1 MDVEDSRTP
10 LTAERLAALV
20 GGHAALNALSV
31 TGTTSSTNS
40 ELLKAIDVNPHAWPH
55 LSALVADHQT
65 AGRGRAGRDWF
76 TPRGAAL
83 TVSYVLRPVL
93 PADRWG
99 LVPLAVGLA
108 AVRTLRAEQIDAYL
122 KWPNDVVVQAEDDA
136 VPGWGSMRKVA
147 GVLCERRGDAV
158 VSGIGVNVSQSPD
171 ELPVP
176 HAASLATLGARR
188 LDRAVL
194 LEALSAHVGETI
206 SELEADP
213 DAFVEDVSAVIA
225 TLGMEVVAEL
235 PGRPPVTG
243 EATALA
249 PDGSLLIRTSSGAIE
264 SVSAG
269 DVRLRARPQ
278 QAP

>member
-1 MDVEDSRTP
+1 VDVEDSRTP

-31 TGTTSSTNS
+31 TGSAPSTNS

-65 AGRGRAGRDWF
+65 AGRGRAGRDWL
-76 TPRGAAL
+76 TPPGAAL

-108 AVRTLRAEQIDAYL
+108 AVRTLRAEQLDAYL
-122 KWPNDVVVQAEDDA
+122 KWPNDVVVATGDDA
-136 VPGWGSMRKVA
+136 VAGWGTLRKVA
-147 GVLCERRGDAV
+147 GILCERRADAV
-158 VSGIGVNVSQSPD
+158 VSGIGVNVSQRPD

-188 LDRAVL
+188 LDRAAL
-194 LEALSAHVGETI
+194 LEALSVQVGEAI

-213 DAFVEDVSAVIA
+213 DAFVVEVSAVIA
-225 TLGMEVVAEL
+225 TLGMQVVAEL

-243 EATALA
+243 EATAIA
-249 PDGSLLIRTSSGAIE
+249 PDGALLIRTSSGAVE

-269 DVRLRARPQ
+269 DVRLRAAAQ
-278 QAP
+278 

>member
-31 TGTTSSTNS
+31 TGSAPSTNS

-65 AGRGRAGRDWF
+65 AGRGRAGRDWL
-76 TPRGAAL
+76 TPPGAAL

-108 AVRTLRAEQIDAYL
+108 AVRTLRAEQLDAYL
-122 KWPNDVVVQAEDDA
+122 KWPNDVVVKTGDDA
-136 VPGWGSMRKVA
+136 VAGWGTLRKVA
-147 GVLCERRGDAV
+147 GILCERRADAV
-158 VSGIGVNVSQSPD
+158 VSGIGVNVSQRPD

-188 LDRAVL
+188 LDRAAL
-194 LEALSAHVGETI
+194 LEALSVHVGEAI

-213 DAFVEDVSAVIA
+213 DAFVVDVSAVIA
-225 TLGMEVVAEL
+225 TLGMQVVAEL

-243 EATALA
+243 EATAIE
-249 PDGSLLIRTSSGAIE
+249 PDGALLIRTSSGAVE

-269 DVRLRARPQ
+269 DVRLRAAAQ
-278 QAP
+278 

>member
-1 MDVEDSRTP
+1 M
-10 LTAERLAALV
+10 TAERLAALV

-31 TGTTSSTNS
+31 TGATASTNS
-40 ELLKAIDVNPHAWPH
+40 ELLKALDVNPHAWPH

-93 PADRWG
+93 PPERWG

-136 VPGWGSMRKVA
+136 VAGWGTLRKVA
-147 GVLCERRGDAV
+147 GILCERRGDAV
-158 VSGIGVNVSQSPD
+158 VSGIGVNVSQSSD
-171 ELPVP
+171 ELPVL

-194 LEALSAHVGETI
+194 LEALSLHVGATI

-213 DAFVEDVSAVIA
+213 DGLVEDVSTVIA
-225 TLGMEVVAEL
+225 TIGMHVVAEL

-243 EATALA
+243 EATAIA
-249 PDGSLLIRTSSGAIE
+249 PDGSLLIRTSRGDVETI
-264 SVSAG
+264 SAG
-269 DVRLRARPQ
+269 DVRLRAAPQ
-278 QAP
+278 